1 MMEKPSWLP
10 ELVLFEKYSGDW
22 QKYLEAIYAFFKAD
36 FLDSRP
42 TYNGKRVGLKRHPL
56 SQGKEAT
63 FWHLIS
69 EGSVEV
75 DRLPDMR
82 RCERIRWPRPIIEN
96 SGEKVLKVWKNVR
109 NGETR
114 ICLWLEREEYLLV
127 LAERKD
133 HVLPWTAYMVDRAHT
148 KQKLQREFE
157 EYWKKKRP

>member
-1 MMEKPSWLP
+1 MEKSSWLP
-10 ELVLFEKYSGDW
+10 ALVLFEKSGGDW
-22 QKYLEAIYAFFKAD
+22 QKYLEAIYTFFKAD

-69 EGSVEV
+69 EGSVEAE
-75 DRLPDMR
+75 RLPDMR
-82 RCERIRWPRPIIEN
+82 RCERIRWPRPIMDH
-96 SGEKVLKVWKNVR
+96 SGDKVLKVWKNQR

-114 ICLWLEREEYLLV
+114 ICLWLESEEYLFV

-133 HVLPWTAYMVDRAHT
+133 HVLPWTAYMVDRVHT
-148 KQKLQREFE
+148 KKKLQKEFE
-157 EYWKKKRP
+157 EYWKKKSP

>member
-1 MMEKPSWLP
+1 MEKPSWLP